1 MKDSLLICND
11 VLKTISCRQDE
22 ATKSLRDS
30 RFRGND
36 KPCTI
41 PIMRKLSILL
51 VILILMPLNLGW
63 ANGPKK
69 GNGFGTHDWILKE
82 AWDALGRPS
91 WFKYEVARRASDD
104 PDTVLRD
111 GKNHTFDIWGD
122 ARTGS
127 PKKIAELFNRA
138 VGELRVGNQRAAGR
152 SIGLMSHYFADINS
166 PLHTDNLAAEKRMF
180 DSYENAVETRT
191 DEPDEATFTVS
202 FDGKN
207 YIKNVRRFS
216 RKSAILAHA
225 DYKTLVAEYN
235 LAGFD
240 ATVTAIT
247 RRNLNRAV
255 NRLADLIYSVKRRA
269 RVPQRAVIETDKGT
283 MVIELYPEVA
293 PVTVAN
299 FKKLISKGFYNGLTF
314 HRVVPGFVIQGGDP
328 TGYGTGGPG
337 YTIPAEFNSKTHL
350 RGTVAM
356 ARASDPDSGGSQFYI
371 CLAPQPSLDGQ
382 YTVFG
387 QVVEGLDVID
397 KIEVDDVMRRVYLR

>member
-1 MKDSLLICND
+1 ML
-11 VLKTISCRQDE
+11 
-22 ATKSLRDS
+22 
-30 RFRGND
+30 
-36 KPCTI
+36 
-41 PIMRKLSILL
+41 IMRKLPILL
-51 VILILMPLNLGW
+51 VLLILMPLTLGW
-63 ANGPKK
+63 ANGPNN

-82 AWDALGRPS
+82 ARDALGRPA

-122 ARTGS
+122 ARTAG
-127 PKKIAELFNRA
+127 PEKIADLFNRA
-138 VGELRVGNQRAAGR
+138 VVELRAGNQRAAGR
-152 SIGLMSHYFADINS
+152 TIGLMSHYFADINS
-166 PLHTDNLAAEKRMF
+166 PLHTDNLPAEKRMF
-180 DSYENAVETRT
+180 KGYESAVETLT
-191 DEPDEATFTVS
+191 DEPDEASFTVS
-202 FDGKN
+202 FDGKD

-225 DYKTLVAEYN
+225 DYKALVAEYN

-247 RRNLNRAV
+247 QRNLNRAV

-269 RVPQRAVIETDKGT
+269 REVGPQRAVIETDKGA

-337 YTIPAEFNSKTHL
+337 YTIPAEFNAKPHL

-356 ARASDPDSGGSQFYI
+356 ARGPDPDSGGSQFYI

-387 QVVEGLDVID
+387 QVVQGLDVID
-397 KIEVDDVMRRVYLR
+397 KIEVDDVMRRVYLK

>member
-1 MKDSLLICND
+1 
-11 VLKTISCRQDE
+11 
-22 ATKSLRDS
+22 
-30 RFRGND
+30 
-36 KPCTI
+36 
-41 PIMRKLSILL
+41 MRKLSMLL
-51 VILILMPLNLGW
+51 VLLILMPLNLGW

-91 WFKYEVARRASDD
+91 WFKYEVARRVSDD

-127 PKKIAELFNRA
+127 PKKIADLFNRA
-138 VGELRVGNQRAAGR
+138 VGELQAGNQRAAGR
-152 SIGLMSHYFADINS
+152 SIGLMSHYLADINS
-166 PLHTDNLAAEKRMF
+166 PLHTDNLAAEKSMF

-191 DEPDEATFTVS
+191 DEPDEASFTVS

-207 YIKNVRRFS
+207 YVKNVRRFS

-225 DYKTLVAEYN
+225 DYKNLVAGYN

-255 NRLADLIYSVKRRA
+255 NRLADLIYSAKRRA
-269 RVPQRAVIETDKGT
+269 RVLRLAVIETDKGT
-283 MVIELYPEVA
+283 MVIELYPDVA

-299 FKKLISKGFYNGLTF
+299 FKKLINDGFYNGLTF
-314 HRVVPGFVIQGGDP
+314 PLVLPGFVILGGEP
-328 TGYGTGGPG
+328 PGNGFAGPG
-337 YTIPAEFNSKTHL
+337 YRIPTELSDKTFL
-350 RGTVAM
+350 RGTVGM
-356 ARASDPDSGGSQFYI
+356 SGVSGSSNNGPDSNGSIFFI
-371 CLAPQPSLDGQ
+371 CLAPAPMFDGRS
-382 YTVFG
+382 TVFG
-387 QVVEGLDVID
+387 QVVEGLDVLD
-397 KIEVDDVMRRVYLR
+397 KIELDEVMRRVYLK